1 MTTKKK
7 ITKNNI
13 IKMAKTIKST
23 VEKSYKLPEKITYDK
38 VSYNQGEMGYIMAY
52 AVNHPGKDVEIPVT
66 VANPEK
72 PTGDYIREQ
81 IKPDDYKDQ
90 ATRLV
95 KYIKEHN
102 RLPNNVL
109 TKKSKLRVRIR
120 LEIYS
125 LAKIVVWYHNHNR
138 YPTECL
144 YQYTVFY
151 ANPPSTNVETPLEVL
166 AYFEKKFKK
175 TIKKMDD
182 ALSIMNNRG
191 YAHYYNGA
199 YTNKEA
205 IDRIA
210 KGLGINCTDAL
221 QVFINIV
228 KALIIKYKAY
238 KSVDCL
244 HVKCSS
250 GEGHVRGRV
259 KLLDGTYVY
268 RDPACTL
275 SKNNKGAYCNW
286 CTSNFTLLAV
296 NPSWFAVDVSA

>member
-1 MTTKKK
+1 MTKKK
-7 ITKNNI
+7 ISKTNVK
-13 IKMAKTIKST
+13 KMAATIKST

-38 VSYNQGEMGYIMAY
+38 VSYNQGEMAYIMAY
-52 AVNHPGKDVEIPVT
+52 AVNNPNKDIEIPVT
-66 VANPEK
+66 VKNATK
-72 PTGDYIREQ
+72 PTGDKIREQ

-95 KYIKEHN
+95 KYIKEN
-102 RLPNNVL
+102 KKLPNFVT
-109 TKKSKLRVRIR
+109 TKKSKKKVRIR

-125 LAKIVVWYHNHNR
+125 LAKIVLWYHNHNK

-151 ANPPSTNVETPLEVL
+151 KNPPSTNVETPLEVL

-205 IDRIA
+205 IDRIYN
-210 KGLGINCTDAL
+210 GLGINCTDAL

-250 GEGHVRGRV
+250 GEGHVRGRIT
-259 KLLDGTYVY
+259 LTDGTKVY

-275 SKNNKGAYCNW
+275 SKNSSGAYCNW
-286 CTSNFTLLAV
+286 CTKNFTLLAV
-296 NPSWFAVDVSA
+296 NPNWFMADVSS

>member
-1 MTTKKK
+1 MSKK
-7 ITKNNI
+7 ISKINVS
-13 IKMAKTIKST
+13 KMAATIKST

-38 VSYNQGEMGYIMAY
+38 VSYNQGEMAYIMAY
-52 AVNHPGKDVEIPVT
+52 AVNHPDKDIEIPVT
-66 VANPEK
+66 VKNAVK
-72 PTGDYIREQ
+72 PTGDYIVEQ
-81 IKPDDYKDQ
+81 IKPGDYKDQ

-95 KYIKEHN
+95 KYIKEN
-102 RLPNNVL
+102 KQLPNFVT

-125 LAKIVVWYHNHNR
+125 LAKIVVWYHNHKK
-138 YPTECL
+138 YPTECM

-151 ANPPSTNVETPLEVL
+151 KNPPVTKVEKPLEVL
-166 AYFEKKFKK
+166 AYFEKVFNV
-175 TIKKMDD
+175 TIRKMDD

-205 IDRIA
+205 IDRIK

-221 QVFINIV
+221 QLFMNIV
-228 KALIIKYKAY
+228 KALISKYKAY

-250 GEGHVRGRV
+250 GEGHVRGRIT
-259 KLLDGTYVY
+259 LNDGTKVY

-275 SKNNKGAYCNW
+275 SKNSKGATCNW
-286 CTSNFTLLAV
+286 CTKNFTLLAV
-296 NPSWFAVDVSA
+296 NPNWFMADLSV